1 MKQMVDKSKNI
12 GDYIKKNEEDIINN
26 KISVPEI
33 AKKFGVTK
41 QLVYYYASHV
51 SEGLFQRREEQLD
64 IYLKQIYRDIKE
76 GIPLDTVMQ
85 QTYAQPFLTKRGKEN
100 IHRAKDLIINRL
112 HSREIVPKEEKVNT
126 FTLVNAKLKNYVN
139 LLQIEEVLRENSGI
153 NKAELGRRIGVSHH
167 KMLIVNHNLNVSPF
181 RELPKVSQELY
192 DILKRNIEIA
202 SDFYRL
208 GTKKAVYEKYSDI
221 NKHVLRLVID
231 GYRPLINTKLI
242 ISHEKDND

>member
-1 MKQMVDKSKNI
+1 MVDKSKKI
-12 GDYIKKNEEDIINN
+12 GDYIKKNEEAIINN
-26 KISVPEI
+26 KISVAEI

-76 GIPLDTVMQ
+76 GIPLDIIMQ
-85 QTYAQPFLTKRGKEN
+85 QTYAQPFVTERGKEN

-112 HSREIVPKEEKVNT
+112 NSREIPPKDEKVNQY
-126 FTLVNAKLKNYVN
+126 TLVNAKLVNYVN
-139 LLQIEEVLRENSGI
+139 LLQIEEVLKNNENI
-153 NKAELGRRIGVSHH
+153 NKANLGREIGVSHH
-167 KMLIVNHNLNVSPF
+167 KMLIINHNIKTSPF
-181 RELPKVSQELY
+181 RELPNAPQALY
-192 DILKRNIEIA
+192 DVLKRNIEIA
-202 SDFYRL
+202 TDYYRL

-231 GYRPLINTKLI
+231 GYKPSISKKLI
-242 ISHEKDND
+242 INHNENND

>member
-1 MKQMVDKSKNI
+1 MVDKSKKI
-12 GDYIKKNEEDIINN
+12 GDYIKKNEEAIINN
-26 KISVPEI
+26 KISVAEI

-76 GIPLDTVMQ
+76 GIPLDIIMQ
-85 QTYAQPFLTKRGKEN
+85 QTYAQPFVTERGKEN

-112 HSREIVPKEEKVNT
+112 NSREIPPKDEKVNQY
-126 FTLVNAKLKNYVN
+126 TLVNAKLVNYVN
-139 LLQIEEVLRENSGI
+139 LLQIEEVLKNNENI
-153 NKAELGRRIGVSHH
+153 NKANLGSEIGVSHH
-167 KMLIVNHNLNVSPF
+167 KMLIINHNIKTSPF
-181 RELPKVSQELY
+181 RELPNAPQALY
-192 DILKRNIEIA
+192 DVLKRNIEIA
-202 SDFYRL
+202 TDYYRL

-231 GYRPLINTKLI
+231 GYKPFISKKLI
-242 ISHEKDND
+242 INHNENND